1 MASMA
6 LRAAFTTATDTIS
19 PSLFMWPVALIDSP
33 IGAKDKLLVNRS
45 EAANCRLETV
55 HLKPCVD
62 DDLKKRKEIRTAK
75 IAVDCHFSVAPAVDD
90 RSAFACATGA
100 RRNASQAIL

>member
-1 MASMA
+1 MGVKRAKPNLCARCRSACMASMA

-45 EAANCRLETV
+45 EAANCRKVLARFNV
-55 HLKPCVD
+55 Q
-62 DDLKKRKEIRTAK
+62 RK
-75 IAVDCHFSVAPAVDD
+75 SVMG
-90 RSAFACATGA
+90 SMT
-100 RRNASQAIL
+100 S